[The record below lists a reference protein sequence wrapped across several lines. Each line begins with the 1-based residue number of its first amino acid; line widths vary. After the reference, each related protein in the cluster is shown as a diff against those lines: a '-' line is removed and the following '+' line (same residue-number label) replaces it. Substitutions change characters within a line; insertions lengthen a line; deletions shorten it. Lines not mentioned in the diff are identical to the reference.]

1 MDDIITLSYGSGG
14 EKSEELIKEIII
26 PYLGNDK
33 LNNLSDGA
41 YLDLKGKLAFSTDSF
56 VINPL
61 FFKGG
66 DIGKL
71 AVCGTCNDLIM
82 CGSIPRFLSLSLVIE
97 EGLSTEVLKSVI
109 NSIKIASEKANV
121 KIVTGDTK
129 VVNKGSV
136 DKIYINTSGIGE
148 VTSNLD
154 LGKHRLKKGDKVI
167 ITGNI
172 GDHGISIICEREGF
186 FNSSVSSD
194 CDVLMDVSNIV
205 FNYGK
210 KVKILR
216 DPTRGGLA
224 TTLNEFVDGTRY
236 SIELNEDKLPFSK
249 EAKGASDI
257 LGIDLLYSA
266 NEGKAV
272 IIVSEDI
279 ADEIVNK
286 LKNTKIGKDAAVIGK
301 VVDYEREKVFLKGP
315 LGNRKIIGKLVSDL
329 FPRIC

>member
-1 MDDIITLSYGSGG
+1 MEDIITLAYGSGG
-14 EKSEELIKEIII
+14 EKSEELIKSIIV
-26 PYLGNDK
+26 PALGNDK

-41 YLDLKGKLAFSTDSF
+41 YFESNGKLAFSTDSF

-82 CGSIPRFLSLSLVIE
+82 CGSIPRFLSLGLIIE
-97 EGLSTEVLKSVI
+97 EGLSTETLKKIV
-109 NSIKIASEKANV
+109 NSIKVMSEKANV

-129 VVNKGSV
+129 VVNKGCI
-136 DKIYINTSGIGE
+136 DKIYINTAGIGE
-148 VTSNLD
+148 VCESLD
-154 LGKHRLKKGDKVI
+154 LGKHRLKTGDKVI

-172 GDHGISIICEREGF
+172 GDHGISIMCEREKF
-186 FNSSVSSD
+186 FDTSVTSD
-194 CDVLMDVSNIV
+194 CNVLMDVLDIV
-205 FNYGK
+205 FDYGK

-216 DPTRGGLA
+216 DPTRGGVA
-224 TTLNEFVDGTRY
+224 TTLNEFVDSTSY
-236 SIELNEDKLPFSK
+236 SIELNEQNIPFSK

-272 IIVSEDI
+272 IIVSEDV
-279 ADEIVNK
+279 ADEIVAK
-286 LKNTKIGKDAAVIGK
+286 LRNTSIGKNAAVIGE
-301 VVDYEREKVFLKGP
+301 VVDYEKGKVLIKGP
-315 LGNRKIIGKLVSDL
+315 LGSRRIIGKLASDL